1 MKYILEM
8 CNKFKMLF
16 IVIWLV
22 FICYYTLRVKD
33 SQQIANANLNIISA
47 ELQKI
52 IVELQEKVNE

>member
-1 MKYILEM
+1 MGYILEM

-33 SQQIANANLNIISA
+33 SQQIANAHLNRVSA

-52 IVELQEKVNE
+52 IVELRER